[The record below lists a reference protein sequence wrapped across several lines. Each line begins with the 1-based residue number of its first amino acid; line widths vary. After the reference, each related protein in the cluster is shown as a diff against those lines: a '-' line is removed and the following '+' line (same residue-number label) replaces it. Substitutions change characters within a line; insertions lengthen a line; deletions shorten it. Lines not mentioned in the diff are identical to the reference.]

1 MIEFKTL
8 ETVPVEEILEA
19 HNVAFSEY
27 EVPMELSLA
36 VFQHSNQRRGV
47 KYELSMGAFNNGKL
61 IGFILNGIGRWNGLL
76 TAYDCGTGVIQEFQG
91 QKVASALLQQV
102 TSMLLAHNINR
113 YLLEVIKT
121 NTAAFQLYSK
131 KGFQIIRSFECMVVE
146 KKKIH
151 LNLPE
156 PGVIP
161 YPYSIKEIMNPDWAV
176 LQSFWDFPPSWQN
189 SIDSITRTQT
199 SFTILVLYHK
209 KQPIG
214 YGVVEPRSGGIT
226 QLAIHPDYRRQKLG
240 SFLLL
245 QLCEKCPAPPK
256 MLIINIDTRITNL
269 LKWCESVGFQSF
281 TTQYEMMKQF
291 E

>member
-8 ETVPVEEILEA
+8 ETVPVEEILET
-19 HNVAFSEY
+19 HNDAFSEY

-36 VFQHSNQRRGV
+36 VFQHSNQRRGIR
-47 KYELSMGAFNNGKL
+47 YDLSIGAFNGEKL
-61 IGFILNGIGRWNGLL
+61 IGFILNGIGKWNGEQ

-102 TSMLLAHNINR
+102 TSLLLAHKINR

-121 NTAAFQLYSK
+121 NKGAFQLYST

-146 KKKIH
+146 KEKIH
-151 LNLPE
+151 LDLPE

-161 YPYSIKEIMNPDWAV
+161 YSYSIRKIMNPDWAV

-189 SIDSITRTQT
+189 SIDSITRTRA
-199 SFTILVLYHK
+199 SFTILVIYHK

-256 MLIINIDTRITNL
+256 MLIINIDTKITNL